1 MAVNTQPLNAQVL
14 ESRLTILR
22 EMERM
27 FESKNTEYFVKLLFH
42 PDRVI
47 RIRALSVLE
56 VLGSKDVV
64 EYIGRVLLEDPD
76 PIVRHEAAF
85 VLGQLGYKAGLPFL
99 EKAALSDP
107 SPIVRHESSVA
118 IGVVGSPTS
127 LPVLNEIYTKD
138 SEEEVRF
145 SAEIAITNI
154 EYVAAT
160 GGNTEFSRKTGG

>member
-1 MAVNTQPLNAQVL
+1 MNTQQLNPHVL
-14 ESRLTILR
+14 EERLAILR
-22 EMERM
+22 EMESM
-27 FESKNTEYFVKLLFH
+27 FESKKVEYFVGLLLH

-64 EYIGRVLLEDPD
+64 APIGRVLLEDPD

-85 VLGQLGYKAGLPFL
+85 VLGQLGYKAALPFL

-107 SPIVRHESSVA
+107 SLIVRHEASVA

-127 LPVLNEIYTKD
+127 LPTLREIYAKD
-138 SEEEVRF
+138 PEEEVRF

-154 EYVAAT
+154 EYIAT
-160 GGNTEFSRKTGG
+160 SGVNTEFARKTGG